1 MVQYDLDCKF
11 LAFSITAPD
20 GYEVTMAHD
29 ISQRIKDCYPNFSK
43 GHKKIATA
51 VLNDYDKIAYMTASK
66 LGTYVGISESTVVRF
81 ADELGYDGYSEFQ
94 KAVQELVRTRLTP
107 NQRIDITKQRIGR
120 GDIIDS
126 VFESDSEKMKL
137 TYEQLDRKAFYST
150 CDAMLSA
157 KRIYVIG
164 ARSTEPLAMI
174 LKYNLSLIFDNV
186 VLISPKSTAEVF
198 EQMFTIGEGD
208 LLIAF
213 SFPRYSSKMVNA
225 VKFAKQNGADVAVVT
240 DSANSPL
247 AEHASYL
254 ITAQSDM
261 ASFMDSLVAPIS
273 IINAIIVEITSRRE
287 SAIRERFD
295 RLEQIWDDY
304 EVYTKK

>member
-1 MVQYDLDCKF
+1 
-11 LAFSITAPD
+11 
-20 GYEVTMAHD
+20 MAQD
-29 ISQRIKDCYPNFSK
+29 ISQRIKDLYPTFSK
-43 GHKKIATA
+43 GHKKISAA
-51 VLNDYDKIAYMTASK
+51 VLGDYDKIAYMTASK
-66 LGTYVGISESTVVRF
+66 LGQYVGVSESTVVRF
-81 ADELGYDGYSEFQ
+81 ADELGYAGYSEFQ

-126 VFESDSEKMKL
+126 VFESDTAKMKA
-137 TYEQLDRKAFYST
+137 TYERLDRKAFYST
-150 CDAMLSA
+150 CDAILSA

-186 VLISPKSTAEVF
+186 SLIAPKSTAEVF

-225 VKFAKQNGADVAVVT
+225 VKFAKQNGAAVAVVT

-247 AEHASYL
+247 AEYASYL

-287 SAIRERFD
+287 SLIRDRFD
-295 RLEQIWDDY
+295 RLEKIWDDY